1 MAKGN
6 HSNHPNKKYA
16 HIEDLNRLEG
26 KLDKLLTNEW
36 PHLIK
41 KIDWLSIR
49 IWIVVGAVTVLV
61 PLVVAI
67 VQALFRQ

>member
-1 MAKGN
+1 MSKGN
-6 HSNHPNKKYA
+6 WDNHAKKYA

-26 KLDKLLTNEW
+26 KLDTFLTNDW
-36 PHLIK
+36 PHLVK
-41 KIDWLSIR
+41 KIDWMSIR